1 MGWFVWVGLWVEL
14 ISHKTRDATPH
25 SYSNPAEYC
34 SIVYFEHY
42 CTRTAVGRR

>member
-14 ISHKTRDATPH
+14 FSLKTRDATRYL
-25 SYSNPAEYC
+25 YSNPAEYF
-34 SIVYFEHY
+34 SMIDFEHD